1 MSDNDQPVANPA
13 GATTPAESSAY
24 STSYPTSPAADP
36 APSFFSPAP
45 AAVPA
50 EAPVAAPVSAEAPA
64 AADIPAQAI
73 PQQPTYEVPAAQPTV
88 GYPAMPGAAPAG
100 PVPPAPAYA
109 PGYAAPAGYPA
120 PVSAPAGYPAPVSAP
135 AGYPTVPGYPAAAAP
150 AQAPKKGRAGIII
163 VSILAV
169 LFLLGSVAMSGL
181 FLRASSDLDQQ
192 KKTTASQTTQ
202 ISDLNK
208 QLTDTKTQLTTLQES
223 TSGQIA
229 DLKKAQ
235 TVSKACV
242 DDVDKLINTKTQASF
257 NKAFD
262 TMVKACIVAK
272 AAE

>member
-1 MSDNDQPVANPA
+1 
-13 GATTPAESSAY
+13 
-24 STSYPTSPAADP
+24 
-36 APSFFSPAP
+36 
-45 AAVPA
+45 
-50 EAPVAAPVSAEAPA
+50 
-64 AADIPAQAI
+64 
-73 PQQPTYEVPAAQPTV
+73 
-88 GYPAMPGAAPAG
+88 
-100 PVPPAPAYA
+100 
-109 PGYAAPAGYPA
+109 
-120 PVSAPAGYPAPVSAP
+120 
-135 AGYPTVPGYPAAAAP
+135 VPGYPAAAAP

-208 QLTDTKTQLTTLQES
+208 QLTDTKSQLTTLQES

-235 TVSKACV
+235 QVSKTCV
-242 DDVDKLINTKTQASF
+242 DDVDKLINAKSSSAAE
-257 NKAFD
+257 KAFNA
-262 TMVKACIVAK
+262 MVKACIVAK